1 MRRGLVAISVAVAAL
16 TMVASATAAWQ
27 SPGSGSGY
35 SGTKTMP
42 TGSTPSASVSNRKV
56 TVSWS
61 ASTLPGGGAVDGY
74 TIKRY
79 NAGGALQAIG
89 ANCSGTIAALTCTE
103 NSVPS
108 GSWRYTV
115 TPVLANWR
123 GTESAMSST
132 VTVASPVL
140 TLDSSTVSCLPATV
154 SGQITSFVDGQTVS
168 FRLDN
173 PTSGT
178 VLSGTITPSP
188 VPGSG
193 TASVSVTIPSGTT
206 DGSHTIYAIGSQ
218 GDTASA
224 PLTVTTTGLRVA
236 SGSYTGTGLD
246 NRNITGVGF
255 QPDIVIV
262 KGNTLQTA
270 VMRTSTM
277 TGDAAKPLSGATA
290 LGSDLIQSLLG
301 DGFQVG
307 SNAQVNFFGTT
318 YYWTAFKASP
328 GHLALGSYT
337 GTGASR
343 SITGLGFSPEYVIV
357 LSAAANN
364 AVQRMSAMTRT
375 FRFDADTGTTAGVTS
390 LDSDGFSLGAD
401 SQVNASGTTYHYAAF
416 NQCSGDLTSSS
427 YTGDGTS
434 SRSVNGVGFQ
444 PGYVIV
450 RANDTSTPRAGVH
463 RSAAVGGTSSL
474 NFSAA
479 FNITSGI
486 TGLQADGFLVGNN
499 AATNTSG
506 VAYDY
511 VAFKDDP

>member
-1 MRRGLVAISVAVAAL
+1 MRRGVVPISVAVAAL

-74 TIKRY
+74 LVKRY
-79 NAGGALQAIG
+79 DTGGVQQTIG
-89 ANCSGTIAALTCTE
+89 ADCSGTIAALTCTE
-103 NSVPS
+103 NSVPP

-115 TPVLANWR
+115 TPLLGNWR
-123 GTESAMSST
+123 GSESPMSST
-132 VTVASPVL
+132 VTVASAAL
-140 TLDSSTVSCLPATV
+140 TLNSSTVSCLPTTI

-178 VLSGTITPSP
+178 VLSGSITPSP
-188 VPGSG
+188 VPSGG
-193 TASVSVTIPSGTT
+193 TASVSVTIPAGTSN
-206 DGSHTIYAIGSQ
+206 GSHTVYAIGSQ
-218 GDTASA
+218 GDMASA
-224 PLTVTTTGLRVA
+224 PLTVATGGLRVA

-255 QPDIVIV
+255 QPDAVIV
-262 KGNTLQTA
+262 KGNASQAA

-277 TGDAAKPLSGATA
+277 SGDATKPLSGATA
-290 LGSDLIQSLLG
+290 PVTDRIQSLLD

-307 SNAQVNFFGTT
+307 SNAQVNFIGTT

-328 GHLALGSYT
+328 GHLAFGSYT
-337 GTGASR
+337 GTGANR
-343 SITGLGFSPEYVIV
+343 SITGLGFSPEYVMV
-357 LSAAANN
+357 LSAGANN

-375 FRFDADTGTTAGVTS
+375 FRFDADTGTTTGVTS
-390 LDSDGFSLGAD
+390 LDSDGFSLGTD

-416 NQCSGDLTSSS
+416 NQCSGDMTSSS

-434 SRSVNGVGFQ
+434 SRSVTGVGFQ

-450 RANDTSTPRAGVH
+450 RANDASTARAGVH

-479 FNITSGI
+479 PNITNGI
-486 TGLQADGFLVGNN
+486 TGLQADGFLVGSN

-506 VAYDY
+506 VTYDY